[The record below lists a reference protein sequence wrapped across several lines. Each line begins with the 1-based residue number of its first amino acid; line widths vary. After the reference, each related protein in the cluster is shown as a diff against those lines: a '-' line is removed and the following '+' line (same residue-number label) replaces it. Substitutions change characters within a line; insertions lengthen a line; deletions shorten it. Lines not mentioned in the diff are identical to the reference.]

1 MKIWEY
7 KKDSDHFFTLIL
19 ADFERDKWLVY
30 RDFQPG
36 PIPEPIPTITVQYE
50 TQSKD
55 LSPSQRALLRK
66 GILPKGD
73 FPGLYG
79 GQIVFSE
86 KALNALWPLIQN
98 DAQVIPL
105 QCEGERLFLMHL
117 TKHVDGLDLEHSDI
131 QWSIENK
138 MVFTI
143 NRYVFYEEK
152 LKGVNIFRVPVNF
165 PWVYV
170 SDAFK
175 AAVEEY
181 DLKGL
186 LWKPLP

>member
-1 MKIWEY
+1 MKFWEY
-7 KKDSDHFFTLIL
+7 KKDSDHYFTLAL
-19 ADFERDKWLVY
+19 ADFEREKWVLS

-36 PIPEPIPTITVQYE
+36 PIPEPIPKITVQYE
-50 TQSKD
+50 TQPKD

-66 GILPKGD
+66 GKLPKAD
-73 FPGLYG
+73 FPSLYG
-79 GQIVFSE
+79 GKIVFSE
-86 KALNALWPLIQN
+86 KALNALLPLIQS
-98 DAQVIPL
+98 DVQVIPL
-105 QCEGERLFLMHL
+105 FCEEEQLFLIHL
-117 TKHVDGLDLEHSDI
+117 TRHVDGLDLERSDI

-138 MVFTI
+138 MINTI
-143 NRYVFYEEK
+143 KHYVFYVEK
-152 LKGVNIFRVPVNF
+152 LKDINICRVPIYF

-175 AAVEEY
+175 AAVEEH